1 MVITI
6 STDKPY
12 DVVVESGALG
22 RTGAVLMP
30 LFTAG
35 S

>member
-12 DVVVESGALG
+12 DVVVESGALD
-22 RTGAVLMP
+22 RTGALLVYTQ
-30 LFTAG
+30 FF
-35 S
+35 